1 MLRRLYQTVRCH
13 IIRIFCFNTLSLNKG
28 IGRIMECKSDLCVIL
43 TMTGLFV
50 PEYMFSI
57 AAVCAGIGILDAIA
71 KCVPPTA

>member
-1 MLRRLYQTVRCH
+1 
-13 IIRIFCFNTLSLNKG
+13 
-28 IGRIMECKSDLCVIL
+28 
-43 TMTGLFV
+43 MTGLFL